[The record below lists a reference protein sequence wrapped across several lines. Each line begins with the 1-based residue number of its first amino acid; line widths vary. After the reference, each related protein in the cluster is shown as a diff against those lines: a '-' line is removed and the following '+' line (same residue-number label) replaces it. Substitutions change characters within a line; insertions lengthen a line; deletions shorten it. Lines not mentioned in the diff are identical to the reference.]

1 MMKKNLYLIVIFFI
15 LSGCG
20 FKPVLTGS
28 NYDFEIKV
36 KSASGEETINSKI
49 KKQLKNLDG
58 ITKSFDAILN
68 SKLTKNT
75 ISKDTKGDPSILEI
89 SITLSYKLIEKGNI
103 LVDKRLTQRSNYNN
117 ISDKFELRKT
127 EEILIDNMV
136 ENLVSNIISDASNLS
151 LNP

>member
-1 MMKKNLYLIVIFFI
+1 M
-15 LSGCG
+15 SGCG